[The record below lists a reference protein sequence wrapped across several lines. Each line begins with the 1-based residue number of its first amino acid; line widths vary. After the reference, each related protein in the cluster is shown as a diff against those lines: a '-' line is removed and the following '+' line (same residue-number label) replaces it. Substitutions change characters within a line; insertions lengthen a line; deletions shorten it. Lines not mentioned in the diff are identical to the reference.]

1 MFVSGQVTASDP
13 LGERRA
19 RHFQTQLWWLPSATT
34 AVSYLGLQVFR
45 VDRCFQELVRCLAAG
60 VSPATSVSETCTRG
74 APRCHRYAG
83 IDPQDFRELSC
94 AFMSWYGLW
103 ISSVIPLKLAA
114 DQWFS
119 NCLGA
124 NGGGTFTPSRVS
136 VCTFCWMSLQD
147 HLVNTVFP
155 TKGSFL
161 LLPRARVTG
170 GHPESL
176 EMGGGMPGDRYPCTI
191 LRNNTDGDVLTALFS
206 FLLVGW

>member
-13 LGERRA
+13 LGERRTH
-19 RHFQTQLWWLPSATT
+19 HFQTQLWWLPSATT

-45 VDRCFQELVRCLAAG
+45 VDRCFQELVRRLAAG
-60 VSPATSVSETCTRG
+60 VSPATPVSETCTRG

-124 NGGGTFTPSRVS
+124 NGGGTFTLSRVS
-136 VCTFCWMSLQD
+136 GL
-147 HLVNTVFP
+147 H
-155 TKGSFL
+155 L
-161 LLPRARVTG
+161 LLNVSARSSCQHSVSNKRLIPALTQG
-170 GHPESL
+170 QGHRWASWE
-176 EMGGGMPGDRYPCTI
+176 PGDGRGNARRQVPMHH
-191 LRNNTDGDVLTALFS
+191 LKE
-206 FLLVGW
+206 